1 MALQRLSITLP
12 QGWRIETCT
21 KRTTIGEAAEV
32 KIYWLVVLKMR
43 CNQWILHFPWCNE
56 HPPPPDCFLTHL
68 QCHRKGDPT
77 HQPVN
82 WCLCQMVFSFPSRH
96 LCCCFKI
103 PLGYIER
110 SPSSATDMPKL
121 ASDSGINLVASGMN
135 LNNLAAVNPCF
146 VGFMQ
151 ELAD

>member
-1 MALQRLSITLP
+1 MKQQRSRYTDLWS
-12 QGWRIETCT
+12 
-21 KRTTIGEAAEV
+21 
-32 KIYWLVVLKMR
+32 LKCAVISESYISHDAM
-43 CNQWILHFPWCNE
+43 NT
-56 HPPPPDCFLTHL
+56 PPPDCFLTHL